1 MPARACRAGA
11 VNAQTRHALDSFGA
25 EDPTL
30 VADVLPRISDIMI
43 GRDLLFTVKPTD
55 PLLAAY
61 RTIVDNRFSFL
72 PVVDDA
78 DTPIGRVTTLGLA
91 RIVGMLAGL
100 READTDGDA
109 GEPPADGAAGAMAAP
124 TGNGAAAVGDR
135 GADGAAAAPS
145 ANGAAAI
152 LEGPLADFVEAVGP
166 TFSSRAVLRDVR
178 QEVNR
183 YNEGG
188 FIVTNDEGT
197 LAGIVTRINFMT
209 DPRHHVALVDHNEYS
224 QAVDGIEEAAVD
236 EIIDHHRIGMER
248 TTEPITVINRV
259 VGSTCSIIADLFLR
273 SGTNPSPQV
282 AGLLLSGL
290 LSDTVILN
298 SPTATDFDREI
309 APKLAA
315 IAGVSVE
322 EYGREMF
329 AAGSDVHDLSADR
342 IINQDRKYYEE
353 SGKRFSVSQVEMVG
367 FQAFW
372 ERAEEI
378 GSALK
383 SARDGDGLYLA
394 ALMVTDITTSTT
406 LLVMRAPA
414 NLLERIAYP
423 KAAESVY
430 ELKDVLSRKK
440 QVLPYLLELL

>member
-1 MPARACRAGA
+1 MVIGHKNPDTDSICAALSYASYCREVRRINARACRAGS
-11 VNAQTRHALDSFGA
+11 VNAQTRHALDTFKA
-25 EDPTL
+25 DDPAL
-30 VADVLPRISDIMI
+30 LADILPRISDIMI
-43 GRDLLFTVKPTD
+43 GRNLLFTFRAED
-55 PLLAAY
+55 PLLDAY

-72 PVVDDA
+72 PVVDDS
-78 DTPIGRVTTLGLA
+78 DTPIGRVTALGIA
-91 RIVGMLAGL
+91 RIVGTLAGL
-100 READTDGDA
+100 GDPHGRPAASASGA
-109 GEPPADGAAGAMAAP
+109 GNRD
-124 TGNGAAAVGDR
+124 D
-135 GADGAAAAPS
+135 
-145 ANGAAAI
+145 AAAI
-152 LEGPLADFVEAVGP
+152 LNSPLGGFVEAVGP
-166 TFSSRAVLRDVR
+166 TFSSRAILRDVR

-188 FIVTNDEGT
+188 FIVTNDEGK
-197 LAGIVTRINFMT
+197 LAGIVTRINFMA

-248 TTEPITVINRV
+248 TNEPITVINRV
-259 VGSTCSIIADLFLR
+259 VGSTCSIVADLFFR

-282 AGLLLSGL
+282 AGLMLSGL

-309 APKLAA
+309 APRLAEL
-315 IAGVSVE
+315 AGVSME
-322 EYGREMF
+322 DYGRKMF
-329 AAGSDVHDLSADR
+329 AAGSDVHDLTADT

-353 SGKRFSVSQVEMVG
+353 GGKRFSVSQVEMVG

-372 ERAEEI
+372 DRAEEI
-378 GSALK
+378 GAAVDN
-383 SARDGDGLYLA
+383 ARNHEDLYLA

-406 LLVMRAPA
+406 LLVVRAPA

-423 KAAESVY
+423 KAADSVY